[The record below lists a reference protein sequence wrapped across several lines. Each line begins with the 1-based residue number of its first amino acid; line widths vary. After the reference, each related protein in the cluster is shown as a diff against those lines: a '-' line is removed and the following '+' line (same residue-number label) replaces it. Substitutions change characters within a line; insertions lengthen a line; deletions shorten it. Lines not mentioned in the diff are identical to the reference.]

1 MLPAR
6 PRARELF
13 FQWFPCVKI
22 MPRHTLL
29 QHVRQKKSD
38 DEHHRASGA
47 VNRKRLRPGSARLAL
62 ERARTRASRGNPIES
77 LAAAYLD
84 FTAAS
89 PALRRDVYAQPDRT
103 LRSSGHRAGTALR
116 VHAAARV
123 IPEPRSKSEVTTEL
137 FWASLPGIAELTR
150 TKRFPTIR
158 QKQREKYSSNF
169 SLPKVNRRV
178 RESVR
183 QLRCIAEACR

>member
-47 VNRKRLRPGSARLAL
+47 VNRKRLRLGSARLAL
-62 ERARTRASRGNPIES
+62 EKARTRATPE
-77 LAAAYLD
+77 
-84 FTAAS
+84 T
-89 PALRRDVYAQPDRT
+89 
-103 LRSSGHRAGTALR
+103 RSSLWRPPTWTSPPRPPPYDVMFTLSLTVPFDPAATPPGLR
-116 VHAAARV
+116 FAFTRLH
-123 IPEPRSKSEVTTEL
+123 EL
-137 FWASLPGIAELTR
+137 FRSRARS
-150 TKRFPTIR
+150 
-158 QKQREKYSSNF
+158 
-169 SLPKVNRRV
+169 RR
-178 RESVR
+178 
-183 QLRCIAEACR
+183 